1 MMHFRVETALLSAAI
16 LLFSCGKGGETP
28 IKIAERDVDVSQMDR
43 AAEFVSTLM
52 NGWNVGRFEPFDS
65 KKVAPKIA
73 NDLSPEKQKQLFE
86 GRIRPACGNFQR
98 LTYVATY
105 AKGQER
111 IYHFIG
117 TFDKNDTQ
125 LKILVGTTPDNVIS
139 DLVISLP

>member
-1 MMHFRVETALLSAAI
+1 MMRFRVETALLSAAI
-16 LLFSCGKGGETP
+16 LLFSCGKGGETS
-28 IKIAERDVDVSQMDR
+28 IKI
-43 AAEFVSTLM
+43 AEFVSTLM
-52 NGWNVGRFEPFDS
+52 NGWNVGRFEPLDS
-65 KKVAPKIA
+65 QKVAPKIA